1 MRYLSLD
8 VFRGATVA
16 LMILVNNPGSWSH
29 LYAPLAHARWHGC
42 TLTDLVFPF
51 FLFAVGNAM
60 AFSMATHANE
70 GSSAYLLKVGQRTL
84 WIFGLGLLLNL
95 SPFVRWSPQGELAWR
110 SLEHL
115 RIMGVLQRI
124 ALSYAGAALLIC
136 VVPRR
141 ALPVAAMA
149 LLLAY
154 WVLCLG
160 LGQAGD
166 PYSLEGFFGTSWDR
180 ALLGAAHLYQG
191 EGVAFDPEGLASS
204 LPCVSQVVLG
214 YLLGQRLRSTAPS
227 AALVR
232 RLLLW
237 AVALLALGLL
247 WSLLLPLNKKIWSS
261 SYVLYSSGCAVAT
274 LAALVWLLEL
284 RQWRGAWLRFFV
296 VFGSNALFI
305 FCLSGFLPRV
315 LALARWSDGLDA
327 AGAVTYT
334 SSLRWLYLH
343 GLAPVLGDAPAGSL
357 AFAMLMVGFYWLIAE
372 QLYRRGILLKV

>member
-29 LYAPLAHARWHGC
+29 LYAPLAHAPWHGC

-60 AFSMATHANE
+60 AFSMSSHRE
-70 GSSAYLLKVGQRTL
+70 GPSPSVWLKIGRRTL

-95 SPFVRWSPQGELAWR
+95 SPFVRWSAQGELVWR

-124 ALSYAGAALLIC
+124 AMSYAGAALL
-136 VVPRR
+136 VQVLPRR
-141 ALPVAAMA
+141 AVAPAALA

-154 WVLCLG
+154 WGLCWG

-166 PYSLEGFFGTSWDR
+166 PYSLEGFFGTSLDR
-180 ALLGAAHLYQG
+180 ALLGSAHLYQG

-204 LPCVSQVVLG
+204 LPCVSQVLLG
-214 YLLGQRLRSTAPS
+214 YLVGQQLRSEAPTQ
-227 AALVR
+227 ALVR

-237 AVALLALGLL
+237 AAGLLILGLL
-247 WSLLLPLNKKIWSS
+247 WSPLLPLNKKIWTS
-261 SYVLYSSGCAVAT
+261 SYVLYSSGCAVAA
-274 LAALVWLLEL
+274 LAALVWMLEL
-284 RQWRGAWLRFFV
+284 RQWRGAWQRFFV

-315 LALARWSDGLDA
+315 LSLGRWADGMDA
-327 AGAVTYT
+327 AGAVSYT
-334 SSLRWLYLH
+334 NSLRWLYQQGVVQL
-343 GLAPVLGDAPAGSL
+343 LGDTSLGSL
-357 AFAMLMVGFYWLIAE
+357 AYALLMLGCYWLVAE
-372 QLYRRGILLKV
+372 QLHRRGIFIKV